1 MYNLG
6 SKLTYLVDENI
17 STPKPSSSKLSSSTP
32 IFSNSPDHVTS
43 QLLTQKIT
51 LNSPSFQTPTSVTPF
66 SSPATSFPRAPTS
79 NQQNSIRK
87 RRHHLRIE
95 LFGLKNKRK
104 AYRKFVNRAAGEGKT
119 KLLN

>member
-6 SKLTYLVDENI
+6 SKLTYPVDENI

-43 QLLTQKIT
+43 LLTPKIT

-66 SSPATSFPRAPTS
+66 SSPATSFPNTNVSPVQQQITS
-79 NQQNSIRK
+79 RTVLGNQNMTLINFF
-87 RRHHLRIE
+87 
-95 LFGLKNKRK
+95 LF
-104 AYRKFVNRAAGEGKT
+104 T
-119 KLLN
+119 